1 MRCTLTKT
9 RNSMNLSSAWL
20 KTMAYMLRM
29 PLKSSPRRFLGQL
42 TNARAGEPS
51 TFADWTTGR

>member
-1 MRCTLTKT
+1 
-9 RNSMNLSSAWL
+9 
-20 KTMAYMLRM
+20 MAYMLRM
-29 PLKSSPRRFLGQL
+29 TPLKSSPRRFLGQL